1 MRATVDR
8 EEFFGFQHG
17 DGRLQLIERLAAA
30 YRAGELPDYML
41 EFVES
46 LKTRATAATS

>member
-17 DGRLQLIERLAAA
+17 DGRLKVIERLAA
-30 YRAGELPDYML
+30 
-41 EFVES
+41 
-46 LKTRATAATS
+46 T